1 MADYLASKKAAL
13 KIIESYM
20 EGYRQD
26 WKLSFEKDTVIR
38 GDKEELLLLVL
49 EKVTSHIFTSFAHTL
64 QEKHVNHPDI
74 EKPLICGVITMRKR
88 R

>member
-1 MADYLASKKAAL
+1 MLILAITLQAAL

-38 GDKEELLLLVL
+38 G
-49 EKVTSHIFTSFAHTL
+49 
-64 QEKHVNHPDI
+64 
-74 EKPLICGVITMRKR
+74 G
-88 R
+88 